1 MDKILVTGGAGF
13 IGKHLVMKLIE
24 LKYDVTILDNFSNEP
39 PTSMDKVSG
48 NVNVISGDIRDR
60 EIVDKVVKGIDVIIH
75 LAAAIN
81 VIESIEK
88 PLFYHETNVTGT
100 LNILCAAIDS
110 AKQVVFAS
118 SAAVYGN
125 PSELPVPVTHPPN
138 PLSPYAASKLSAE
151 AYCKAFSNIYNL
163 NCTILRFFNVYG
175 PGQASNAYSG
185 VINKFINQL
194 INDKSPLIY
203 GEGKQTRDFIYVSD
217 LVDAIIGVI
226 GYELDGVFN
235 IGTGRGISV
244 NELAKKLMEIMRKE
258 DCKPIHSKPNS
269 SEVENSWADISA
281 TKKVFGFRPEI
292 SLEEGLRRTVNSIQ
306 NTEYEKA

>member
-13 IGKHLVMKLIE
+13 IGKQLVMKLIE
-24 LKYDVTILDNFSNEP
+24 LKYDVTILDNFSNGP

-60 EIVDKVVKGIDVIIH
+60 EIVDKAVKGIDVIIH

-88 PLFYHETNVTGT
+88 PLLYHEVNATGT
-100 LNILCAAIDS
+100 LNVLCS
-110 AKQVVFAS
+110 AKDYAKQMVFAS

-125 PSELPVPVTHPPN
+125 PIELPVLVTHPTD

-151 AYCKAFSNIYNL
+151 AYCKSFSNIYDMR
-163 NCTILRFFNVYG
+163 CTILRFFNVYG
-175 PGQASNAYSG
+175 PGQVSNAYSG
-185 VINKFINQL
+185 VINKFINRL
-194 INDKSPLIY
+194 MNNEFPIINGD
-203 GEGKQTRDFIYVSD
+203 GKQTRDFIYVSD
-217 LVDAIIGVI
+217 LVDAIIGII
-226 GYELDGVFN
+226 GFESNRVFN

-244 NELAKKLMEIMRKE
+244 NELAEKLMKIMRKE
-258 DCKPIHSKPNS
+258 EFKPIHSNPNA
-269 SEVENSWADISA
+269 SEVENSWADISD
-281 TKKVFGFRPEI
+281 TKNIFGFRPKT